1 MGSKVSIIG
10 CGAWGITIA
19 ELLAANQHD
28 VLVWCHSEDIAQ
40 TINDQHK
47 VKNLDNQLIS
57 ESIVA
62 THNFEDMCM
71 FSDVVVV
78 ALASS
83 FISILEASVEI
94 FQDTTKFLVLSKGFI
109 PDQRGD

>member
-19 ELLAANQHD
+19 ELLASNQHD

-47 VKNLDNQLIS
+47 VKNLDNQLI
-57 ESIVA
+57 
-62 THNFEDMCM
+62 D
-71 FSDVVVV
+71 
-78 ALASS
+78 LGS
-83 FISILEASVEI
+83 FLLLLYHLPMKDKT
-94 FQDTTKFLVLSKGFI
+94 Q
-109 PDQRGD
+109 P